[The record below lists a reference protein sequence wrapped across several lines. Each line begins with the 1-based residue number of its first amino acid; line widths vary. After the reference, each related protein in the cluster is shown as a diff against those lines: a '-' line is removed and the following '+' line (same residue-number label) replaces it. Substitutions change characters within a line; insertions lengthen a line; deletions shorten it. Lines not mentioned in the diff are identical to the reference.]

1 MFTLLLLH
9 LGLSL
14 AASPQRP
21 PPPPPR
27 LEETFDAIDL
37 SDESRAAVD
46 AILED
51 ARPELEQLHRALR
64 QREGELVDD
73 VRAAMTPSERAAF
86 DEALPPRPPQRDRGG
101 EPR

>member
-9 LGLSL
+9 LSLSL
-14 AASPQRP
+14 AASPQR

-46 AILED
+46 AVLED
-51 ARPELEQLHRALR
+51 ARPELERLHRELR
-64 QREGELVDD
+64 QREGELVEDL
-73 VRAAMTPSERAAF
+73 RAAMTPSERAAF
-86 DEALPPRPPQRDRGG
+86 DAALPPLPPQRDRDG
-101 EPR
+101 ELR